1 MLVQNNYLLAKN
13 IRTLTLQTYWI
24 RTACLQAM
32 SGVIQFCLRRTIY
45 YERWVKKAS
54 SLIAHQ
60 NHYRGVEG
68 PWAASGQTRQRW
80 SRLPGDQTQ
89 FASRAAARL
98 GAISWGRGRSLHTP
112 RCSQRE
118 CRAANCFCL
127 AWHGGGWLAWSTAGC
142 MFLHR
147 QNPTR
152 NYPQRGKE
160 MLRCNTFLYLWHC
173 LLLRRNCLMSTL
185 VRHLMRQSQP
195 TAPSKEN
202 RLTKPAKMFP
212 WS

>member
-24 RTACLQAM
+24 HTACLQAM

-68 PWAASGQTRQRW
+68 PWAASGQTRQGW
-80 SRLPGDQTQ
+80 SHLPGDQTQ
-89 FASRAAARL
+89 FASRAAAWL
-98 GAISWGRGRSLHTP
+98 GAISRGQGRWLRTP
-112 RCSQRE
+112 RRSQHE
-118 CRAANCFCL
+118 SRAANCFCL
-127 AWHGGGWLAWSTAGC
+127 AWHGGGWLAWSAAGC

-147 QNPTR
+147 QNPSS
-152 NYPQRGKE
+152 YPQRGKE
-160 MLRCNTFLYLWHC
+160 MFKVQHIPTLWHC
-173 LLLRRNCLMSTL
+173 LLLWRNCLMSTL
-185 VRHLMRQSQP
+185 FSHLMRQSQP